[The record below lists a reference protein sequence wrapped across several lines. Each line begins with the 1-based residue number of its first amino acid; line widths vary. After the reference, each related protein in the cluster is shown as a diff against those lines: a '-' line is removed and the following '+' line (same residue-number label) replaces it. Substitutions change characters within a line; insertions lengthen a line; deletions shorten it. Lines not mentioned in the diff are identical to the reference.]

1 MSMQQDV
8 IEADFIVVGAG
19 SAGCVMA
26 ARLSEDPATSV
37 VLLEAGGDDCNRWI
51 HIPLGFGKT
60 FADPSVNWCYETE
73 PDAGAGGRKIYWP
86 RGKVL
91 GGSSSINGMVYI
103 RGQHEDFD
111 LWRQMGCTGWSA
123 HGRAAVFQARR
134 TPGARRRR
142 LARHRRSAG
151 GLRRAGQ
158 ASDLRGVHP
167 RLQRPRLSA
176 ATPTST
182 ARRRMASA
190 TTRPPRATAAGAP
203 PRSAT

>member
-1 MSMQQDV
+1 MATQQDV

-37 VLLEAGGDDCNRWI
+37 VLLEAGGDDWNRWI

-111 LWRQMGCTGWSA
+111 LWRQMGCAGWSA
-123 HGRAAVFQARR
+123 QDVLPYFKRAEHQTRGPDDWHGTDDPLAVSDVPDKHPTASIRFAALVYAAAQAR
-134 TPGARRRR
+134 ARR
-142 LARHRRSAG
+142 G
-151 GLRRAGQ
+151 
-158 ASDLRGVHP
+158 
-167 RLQRPRLSA
+167 
-176 ATPTST
+176 
-182 ARRRMASA
+182 
-190 TTRPPRATAAGAP
+190 
-203 PRSAT
+203 